1 MQTYKVGSILYL
13 IPESNFMSVPVQV
26 VEEVI
31 RKSISGETIDHYVQ
45 IPGKEETTLLRDIKA
60 EVFEDLA
67 QVKQHLLNLA
77 NQKVEKIISQTQ
89 ELTLTNF
96 EVKEEPDVFGNKPK
110 KNSKSSRKKETTKNQ
125 IELQNG
131 QKANIVM
138 SEEIKELLS

>member
-31 RKSISGETIDHYVQ
+31 RKSISGETVDHYVK
-45 IPGKEETTLLRDIKA
+45 IPGKDDPALLRDIKA

-77 NQKVEKIISQTQ
+77 NKKVEKIITQTQ
-89 ELTLTNF
+89 ELTLNNF
-96 EVKEEPDVFGNKPK
+96 EVKEQQDVFSKKSKKVSSSKTSK
-110 KNSKSSRKKETTKNQ
+110 KNQVNQ
-125 IELQNG
+125 IELGNG
-131 QKANIVM
+131 QRANIVM
-138 SEEIKELLS
+138 SDEIKELLS